1 MILKFIDKLG
11 KVALSFMTTLGDFV
25 IFLFISLKTMF
36 STPLK
41 VKQLFI
47 QMESIGVGGF
57 PIVVLTGFGTGL
69 VLALQTYIGFKKFG
83 TEDLIGVVVSMGM
96 ARELGPILTGLMVTG
111 RSGSAMSAELGT
123 MRITEQVDALKTL
136 CIDPYQYLIVPRLLA
151 STIILPFLTMFSV
164 VFGILGGYIYCV
176 YQLDINPEDYMSGIR
191 QYLEMADIING
202 LIKSC
207 VFGLILSW
215 VGTYCG
221 YKTTKGGARAV
232 GISTTQSVVVGSVL
246 ILIADYFLSAI
257 LFNTGVS

>member
-1 MILKFIDKLG
+1 MILNFIDFIG
-11 KVALSFMTTLGDFV
+11 KITLRFLTLLGDFV
-25 IFLFISLKTMF
+25 TFLFVALKTML
-36 STPLK
+36 STKLK

-47 QMESIGVGGF
+47 QMENIGVGGF

-83 TEDLIGVVVSMGM
+83 TEDFIGVIISMSM
-96 ARELGPILTGLMVTG
+96 ARELGPVLTGLMVTG
-111 RSGSAMSAELGT
+111 RSGSSMAAELGT

-151 STIILPFLTMFSV
+151 STIILPFLTIFSV
-164 VFGILGGYIYCV
+164 GFGILGGYIYCV

-191 QYLEMADIING
+191 QYLEMSDVING

-207 VFGLILSW
+207 FFGLILAW

-232 GISTTQSVVVGSVL
+232 GISTTQSVVLGSVL
-246 ILIADYFLSAI
+246 ILVADYFLSAI

>member
-1 MILKFIDKLG
+1 MILKFIDFIG
-11 KVALSFMTTLGDFV
+11 KITLRFLTLLGDFAT
-25 IFLFISLKTMF
+25 FLFVAIKTML
-36 STPLK
+36 STKLK

-47 QMESIGVGGF
+47 QMENIGVGGF

-83 TEDLIGVVVSMGM
+83 TEDFI
-96 ARELGPILTGLMVTG
+96 
-111 RSGSAMSAELGT
+111 
-123 MRITEQVDALKTL
+123 
-136 CIDPYQYLIVPRLLA
+136 A
-151 STIILPFLTMFSV
+151 STIILPFLTIFSV
-164 VFGILGGYIYCV
+164 GFGILGGYIYCV

-191 QYLEMADIING
+191 QYLEMSDVING

-207 VFGLILSW
+207 FFGLILAW

-232 GISTTQSVVVGSVL
+232 GISTTQSVVLGSVL